1 MKRRDFARGALISL
15 AAPAGAA
22 IAGVMP
28 SAAFRGDRTAVDL
41 AWTRASSGS
50 IPLMG
55 RSHALL
61 VLQDGAVTYEAY
73 DAEHGRDVRHI
84 SWSMAKSITH
94 ALVGIGVRQGRV
106 NIDRPLSLVQ
116 HPDPGLT
123 LRRLLTLTD
132 GLDWREGTYSP
143 EDSDAARMLYGA
155 GRLDG
160 AAYTAALPQVW
171 APGTR
176 FNYSTGSF
184 QLAAAELAFHLFPGL
199 TSAAQKRQ
207 AMADWMQRELFG
219 PLGMSTALAEFDA
232 AGTFIGGSLVYASAR
247 DFARFGELYRADGL
261 VEGRRIL
268 PEGWVAFA
276 RTPTVSPLYGAGFWL
291 ETTSLEPKPSLLRG
305 RGPLD
310 AFSAQ
315 GHAGQVILIIPS
327 RRAVIVRLGHSPDGP
342 PTWQALGEWLADVA
356 GALAA

>member
-1 MKRRDFARGALISL
+1 MKRRDFAIGALTFL

-22 IAGVMP
+22 LA
-28 SAAFRGDRTAVDL
+28 SALPTAPFQGNRGAVDL
-41 AWTRASSGS
+41 AWTRATSGA

-55 RSHALL
+55 KSHALL
-61 VLQDGAVTYEAY
+61 VMQDGAVTYEAY
-73 DAEHGRDVRHI
+73 DAEHGPDVRHI

-106 NIDRPLSLVQ
+106 DIDRPLALVPK
-116 HPDPGLT
+116 PDPGLT
-123 LRRLLTLTD
+123 LRRLLNLTD
-132 GLDWREGTYSP
+132 GLDWREGTYTP

-160 AAYTAALPQVW
+160 AAYTSAMPQGW
-171 APGTR
+171 KPGTR
-176 FNYSTGSF
+176 YNYSTGSF
-184 QLAAAELAFHLFPGL
+184 QLAAAELAHHLFPGL
-199 TSAAQKRQ
+199 KSPTEKRQ
-207 AMADWMQRELFG
+207 AMASWMQRELFG
-219 PLGMSTALAEFDA
+219 PLGMTTALAEFDA

-247 DFARFGELYRADGL
+247 DFARFGELYRNDGM
-261 VEGRRIL
+261 VAGRRIL

-291 ETTSLEPKPSLLRG
+291 ETKTLEPKPSLLRG

-327 RRAVIVRLGHSPDGP
+327 RRAVLVKLGHAPDGP
-342 PTWQALGEWLADVA
+342 PTWKVLGEWLADVA
-356 GALAA
+356 GALAV